1 MNVLLNGGAVG
12 HMYEVESKMLLWAE
26 MLVFL
31 THPAAEWERQAKGA
45 ERSISEGEWWPG
57 L

>member
-1 MNVLLNGGAVG
+1 
-12 HMYEVESKMLLWAE
+12 MLLWAE

-31 THPAAEWERQAKGA
+31 TRLGLSGERQDEGA
-45 ERSISEGEWWPG
+45 ERSISEGAWWPG